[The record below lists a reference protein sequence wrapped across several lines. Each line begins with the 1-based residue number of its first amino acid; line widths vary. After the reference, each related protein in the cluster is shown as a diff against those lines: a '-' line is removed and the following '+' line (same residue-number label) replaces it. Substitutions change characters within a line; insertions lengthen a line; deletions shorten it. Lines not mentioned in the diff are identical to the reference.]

1 MFNMPDYI
9 SSVGRANRQDLTID
23 NRSKKVEENQKEAAR
38 TLRPEEDFRDDRVEL
53 SGVQEKAMAAPDFD
67 TEKVERIKQAIREGN
82 YPLDSRRIAESFLAL
97 ERMI

>member
-1 MFNMPDYI
+1 MFNMADFI
-9 SSVGRANRQDLTID
+9 SSVSRGNRPDLAID

-67 TEKVERIKQAIREGN
+67 SEKVERIKQAIREGN
-82 YPLDSRRIAESFLAL
+82 YPLDSRRIAENFMAL